1 MDHSH
6 NFAQCSDCRLQA
18 STIIRHHPTVEQ
30 VREQFD
36 AITDGLR
43 TNSDGQL
50 FALIHQYDHHPSL
63 VEAYH
68 KWHSIISDGAINLNG
83 INSHLHQQ
91 LPNEK
96 QIKDATIAKMCRR
109 IHQPNASLSTLVKS
123 WAWTVCWNASKT
135 SRRRNTPTVCSLL
148 AGRNTMPFWITS
160 CPHTVTVVA
169 LLISELG
176 SWHPLLL

>member
-1 MDHSH
+1 MDHSPD
-6 NFAQCSDCRLQA
+6 FAQCSDCRLQA

-50 FALIHQYDHHPSL
+50 FAVIHQYDHHPSL

-83 INSHLHQQ
+83 INSHSHQQ

-123 WAWTVCWNASKT
+123 WAWTVRWNASKT
-135 SRRRNTPTVCSLL
+135 SRRRIHQ
-148 AGRNTMPFWITS
+148 PFARFWREGTL
-160 CPHTVTVVA
+160 C
-169 LLISELG
+169 LSEL
-176 SWHPLLL
+176 PLVHIRWLSSPYWYRN